1 MKMNAP
7 NLITIFRMAMVPVFI
22 ALVLLDLPFAALAV
36 FGVASLSDKLDG
48 YLARK
53 NDQVTT
59 FGKFMDP
66 LADKLLVMSA
76 FLLFLQK
83 GWMSVV
89 AVFLILAR
97 EFLITSLRVLAI
109 NAGVVMPAGMSGKI
123 KTAVQMTCICLML
136 AIAWLVGV
144 LLPETFPVQTVFC
157 VLGWLMAAVT
167 VWSGADYVWKQRGL
181 FRADKSGGDK

>member
-1 MKMNAP
+1 M
-7 NLITIFRMAMVPVFI
+7 
-22 ALVLLDLPFAALAV
+22 
-36 FGVASLSDKLDG
+36 
-48 YLARK
+48 
-53 NDQVTT
+53 
-59 FGKFMDP
+59 
-66 LADKLLVMSA
+66 
-76 FLLFLQK
+76 
-83 GWMSVV
+83 
-89 AVFLILAR
+89 
-97 EFLITSLRVLAI
+97 LAI

-181 FRADKSGGDK
+181 FRADRSGGDK